1 VDLIGLIKM
10 GTPVLILGMILFLE
24 RIEVQVKEIQK
35 DVREI
40 RRGITWQ
47 DTCNARHEEINRR
60 FAFIDGGRKC
70 GEYTSGID
78 R

>member
-1 VDLIGLIKM
+1 MDLIGLIKM

>member
-1 VDLIGLIKM
+1 MDLIGLIKM
-10 GTPVLILGMILFLE
+10 GTPVLILGMLLFLE

-60 FAFIDGGRKC
+60 FEFVDGSRK
-70 GEYTSGID
+70 
-78 R
+78 